1 MCGSVAVIRV
11 LGIAKGRRRMRARI
25 IFEWPSRMLQL
36 WHSVNGGSRKQ
47 LPIFLLLCMA
57 FACPPQSCAPTKTT
71 SQCEHER

>member
-36 WHSVNGGSRKQ
+36 WHSVNGGSRKTASH
-47 LPIFLLLCMA
+47 LSSAVYGLCLSA
-57 FACPPQSCAPTKTT
+57 AVLCADENHKPVRT
-71 SQCEHER
+71 

>member
-57 FACPPQSCAPTKTT
+57 FALSAAVLCADENHKPVRT
-71 SQCEHER
+71 